1 MTASRGRPPT
11 MADVAAL
18 AEVSHQTVSR
28 VLNDMPGVHPRTAER
43 VRAAIGQLGYR
54 RNQSARLLA
63 SRRSGLIGVATW
75 AMNQFGPQQV
85 LLGLEG
91 AAREAGYGLWLR
103 TIRELTDESVEA
115 AVEELLGIG
124 VEAIVLVV
132 PHETVSRFAQ
142 AKDLGVPT
150 LVLEG
155 DLSRSALTA
164 NVDNVLG
171 ARLAVRHLLE
181 LGHETVVHVAGPP
194 GWSEASARVEGW
206 RLELEAWG
214 RPVPP
219 LRWGGDWSSD
229 SGHEAGVKLAREG
242 DITAVFAANDQMAL
256 GVIAALG
263 EAGREVPAD
272 VSVVGFDDLPEA
284 AYFRPPLTTVRQ
296 DFDEVGRRA
305 MRLVARALAGEDR
318 PVEDQVVPV
327 LVTRSS
333 TAATAGPRS

>member
-1 MTASRGRPPT
+1 MTASSRGRPPT

-18 AEVSHQTVSR
+18 AQVSHQTVSR

-43 VRAAIGQLGYR
+43 VRAAIAELGYR

-155 DLSRSALTA
+155 DLSGSELTA

-171 ARLAVRHLLE
+171 ARMAVRHLLE
-181 LGHETVVHVAGPP
+181 LGHRTVVHVAGPP
-194 GWSEASARVEGW
+194 GWSEAAARVEGW

-214 RPVPP
+214 RPVPA
-219 LRWGGDWSSD
+219 LWWGGDWSSD
-229 SGHEAGVKLAREG
+229 SGYQAGVKLARES

-256 GVIAALG
+256 GVIAALA
-263 EAGREVPAD
+263 EAGRAVPGD

-296 DFDEVGRRA
+296 DFDEVGRSA
-305 MRLVARALAGEDR
+305 MRLVARALTCEER

-327 LVTRSS
+327 LVTRASS
-333 TAATAGPRS
+333 AVPAGT

>member
-1 MTASRGRPPT
+1 MTATRGRPPT

-18 AEVSHQTVSR
+18 AKVSHQTVSR
-28 VLNDMPGVHPRTAER
+28 VLNDMPGVHPDTARR
-43 VRAAIGQLGYR
+43 VRAAIGELGYR

-75 AMNQFGPQQV
+75 ALNQFGPQQV

-103 TIRELTDESVEA
+103 SIRELTEESVEA

-142 AKDLGVPT
+142 AADLGVPT

-206 RLELEAWG
+206 RLELEEWG
-214 RPVPP
+214 RQVPP
-219 LRWGGDWSSD
+219 LRWGGDWSSG
-229 SGHEAGVKLAREG
+229 SGYDAGVTLAREPE
-242 DITAVFAANDQMAL
+242 ITAVFAANDQMAL
-256 GVIAALG
+256 GLIAALT
-263 EAGREVPAD
+263 EAGRRVPDD
-272 VSVVGFDDLPEA
+272 VSVVGFDDLPESS
-284 AYFRPPLTTVRQ
+284 YFQPPLTTVRQ

-305 MRLVARALAGEDR
+305 MRLVARALAGEER

-327 LVTRSS
+327 LVPRRSS
-333 TAATAGPRS
+333 AVRSAT